1 MTSRADLIADVVI
14 NQFNKLP
21 TKRKPGIRDNG
32 FHEWVPLS
40 GIVAEEDGHLT
51 CVALATGMK
60 CLPTSKLPEA
70 NGNGIHDWHAEILA
84 IRTFNRFLLDE
95 CRVLSEG
102 KAGNGFGV
110 LESCASKP
118 DARVST
124 SRAPFRVRDGIK
136 LHMYCSEAPC
146 GDASMELT
154 MAAQDD
160 ASPWPTPDYA
170 PASAAS
176 SDATL
181 PGRAYFSQL
190 GIVRR
195 KPARGDAPP
204 TLSKSCS
211 DKIALK
217 QSTSLLSSLAALL
230 VDPKGAY
237 IDTLVLPLSQYS
249 STACERAFAASGRME
264 AVAGEKG
271 WSGGYGFRPFAV
283 ETTTREFG
291 FSRRAVQARADKI
304 SPSNLAAAW
313 SLSGFEESILGGV
326 VQGRRPFDPRGASRM
341 SRRQMWVLAREV
353 ASQLRDHDDIKHCLD
368 GRSYQEVKHGPLLAT
383 RRAVKAE
390 VRGTA
395 LAGWVI
401 NDGDSG
407 FGIDVG
413 V

>member
-95 CRVLSEG
+95 CRALSEG
-102 KAGNGFGV
+102 KAGNGFG
-110 LESCASKP
+110 L
-118 DARVST
+118 
-124 SRAPFRVRDGIK
+124 
-136 LHMYCSEAPC
+136 L
-146 GDASMELT
+146 
-154 MAAQDD
+154 AATQ
-160 ASPWPTPDYA
+160 AWSSLWPRKTTPPPWPTPDYA

-326 VQGRRPFDPRGASRM
+326 VQGRRPFDPRGR
-341 SRRQMWVLAREV
+341 V
-353 ASQLRDHDDIKHCLD
+353 ACHDGKY